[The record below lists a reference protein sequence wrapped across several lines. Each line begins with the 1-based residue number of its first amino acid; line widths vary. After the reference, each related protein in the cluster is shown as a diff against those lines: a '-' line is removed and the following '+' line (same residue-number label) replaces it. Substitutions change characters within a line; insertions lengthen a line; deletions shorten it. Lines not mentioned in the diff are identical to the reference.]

1 MSVCV
6 SNHNTAPKLTDLYQ
20 NLGLIR
26 LCTKGKWLNVARS
39 MCMGRAEP
47 GEAERQTL
55 DPCVYAHIP
64 LDTEQPNVAQ
74 QPIKGG
80 A

>member
-1 MSVCV
+1 
-6 SNHNTAPKLTDLYQ
+6 
-20 NLGLIR
+20 
-26 LCTKGKWLNVARS
+26 
-39 MCMGRAEP
+39 MGRAEP